1 LDNRIK
7 VIVQNPNGTMWAVV
21 PLDLL
26 QLEGSTQPR
35 EEINQAVVQ
44 EYQDLYE
51 RNTSMPPLTV
61 FYDDADYW
69 LVDGF
74 HRFHAARQ
82 AGKKS
87 IQCVIRQ
94 GFLEQARWFSYG
106 VNKDH
111 GLHRTNGDK
120 AKAVHAALA
129 HPKGAAMSDG
139 AIAEHVGVS
148 DRMVAKYRAELTP
161 QFSESK
167 RIGRDG
173 RTIRITGIGKAK
185 PKAPPPPVQ
194 TAEKPGPEPVT
205 PAPIVPKAP
214 APITATSDH
223 KQFRREILADIA
235 HAEEVALNEMAAV
248 KATCNCVPV
257 VSKWRQ
263 AEAGV
268 LQAFRELNTHVR
280 ERFNRWEPRP
290 PGASTAGRDYETRGE
305 KEK

>member
-1 LDNRIK
+1 MDKRIK
-7 VIVQNPNGTMWAVV
+7 VIVQNPNGTTWAVV

-35 EEINQAVVQ
+35 EEIDRAVVQ

-51 RNTSMPPLTV
+51 RNTPMPLLTV

-94 GFLEQARWFSYG
+94 GSLEQARWFSYG

-111 GLHRTNGDK
+111 GLRRTNGDK
-120 AKAVHAALA
+120 AKAVRAALA
-129 HPKGAAMSDG
+129 HPKGTAMSDG
-139 AIAEHVGVS
+139 AIAEHVGIS

-161 QFSESK
+161 KLSESK

-173 RTIRITGIGKAK
+173 RTIRITKIGKAK
-185 PKAPPPPVQ
+185 TKAPPPPVK
-194 TAEKPGPEPVT
+194 TAEKPSPEPVKPAT
-205 PAPIVPKAP
+205 PARIVPEAP
-214 APITATSDH
+214 SPVTATPDY
-223 KQFRREILADIA
+223 KQLRREILADIA
-235 HAEEVALNEMAAV
+235 HAQEVALNEMATV

-257 VSKWRQ
+257 ESKWRE

-280 ERFNRWEPRP
+280 ERF
-290 PGASTAGRDYETRGE
+290 T
-305 KEK
+305 